1 MGFGTNKTENTKEMI
16 TYNVT
21 VTKVQQTSKDTLVI
35 FDMVVNGITIH
46 GNRCIEYKN
55 KNGDTGYIIRFPDYQ
70 GIKDGKPMKDKD
82 GNDIYYSHCFFP
94 ISKELR
100 LSIVDQIRAV
110 LDSNQTQQ

>member
-1 MGFGTNKTENTKEMI
+1 MGFGTAKTENTKEMI

-35 FDMVVNGITIH
+35 FDMVVNGVTIH

-55 KNGDTGYIIRFPDYQ
+55 KDGNTGYMIRFPDYQ
-70 GIKDGKPMKDKD
+70 GTKNGQPMKDKD

-100 LSIVDQIRAV
+100 LSIVDQIEKKIAE
-110 LDSNQTQQ
+110 QAQK